1 MSYMFEKE
9 YEATAEQDDA
19 ALRPLGHAL
28 DSPYH
33 DYLATY
39 RSLGERATRRRVLWI
54 AVVTFAIVLVAAVG
68 VAAYFYVG
76 V

>member
-1 MSYMFEKE
+1 MFEKE

-19 ALRPLGHAL
+19 TLEPWGPAL

-39 RSLGERATRRRVLWI
+39 RHIGERGSRRTVLWV
-54 AVVTFAIVLVAAVG
+54 AVVTLAILLVAALG